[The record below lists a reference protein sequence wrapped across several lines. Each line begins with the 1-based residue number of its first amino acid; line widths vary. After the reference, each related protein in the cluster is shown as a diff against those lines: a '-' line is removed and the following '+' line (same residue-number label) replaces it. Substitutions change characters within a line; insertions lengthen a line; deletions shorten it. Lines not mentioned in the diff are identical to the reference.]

1 MRNLTKNLTLLL
13 VALSLT
19 ASAFAD
25 ATTTTTTKKK
35 ATRAPASALGTAQ
48 YSYGIITITGPAA
61 DAIYGAMTTLSPV
74 GANAE
79 RAGNGIVCRQDDA
92 GKNLCIINFDGNVAN
107 GVLEHDCKAPA
118 TPAAAQ

>member
-1 MRNLTKNLTLLL
+1 MKNLTLLL

-25 ATTTTTTKKK
+25 ATTTTTKKK